1 MVIFYIRS
9 SIMEREYNPLL
20 INQLKNDHKKLFD
33 IYSELY
39 NIFVSNSDH
48 KEIYNKLHQLKAML
62 SMHIGFEDTLLYSYL
77 NSRYENDSNKLDFI
91 ANSDKEMKSISVV
104 ALSFI
109 DECSIPE
116 LYNKHRDKFKEELEM
131 IGDVL
136 VERVEFEE
144 DRLYPLYIK

>member
-1 MVIFYIRS
+1 
-9 SIMEREYNPLL
+9 MEREYNPSL
-20 INQLKNDHKKLFD
+20 INQLKSDHKKLFD

-39 NIFVSNSDH
+39 NIFTSDSDH
-48 KEIYNKLHQLKAML
+48 KEIYNKLHQLKVML

-77 NSRYENDSNKLDFI
+77 NNRYENDSNKLDFI
-91 ANSDKEMKSISVV
+91 ANADKEMKSISVV

-109 DECSIPE
+109 EECSVPE

-136 VERVEFEE
+136 VDRVEFEE
-144 DRLYPLYIK
+144 DRLYPLYSK

>member
-1 MVIFYIRS
+1 MVKFYTRS
-9 SIMEREYNPLL
+9 SIMEREYNPSL

-39 NIFVSNSDH
+39 NIFTSNSDH
-48 KEIYNKLHQLKAML
+48 KEISNKLHQLKVML

-77 NSRYENDSNKLDFI
+77 NNRYENDSNKLDFI
-91 ANSDKEMKSISVV
+91 ANADKEMKSISVV

-109 DECSIPE
+109 EECSIPE
-116 LYNKHRDKFKEELEM
+116 LYNKHRDKFKEELKM

-136 VERVEFEE
+136 VDRVEFEE
-144 DRLYPLYIK
+144 DRLYPLYSK

>member
-1 MVIFYIRS
+1 
-9 SIMEREYNPLL
+9 MEREYNPSL
-20 INQLKNDHKKLFD
+20 INQLKSDHKKLFD

-39 NIFVSNSDH
+39 NIFTSDSDH
-48 KEIYNKLHQLKAML
+48 KEIYNKLHQLKVML

-77 NSRYENDSNKLDFI
+77 NNRYENDSTKLDFI
-91 ANSDKEMKSISVV
+91 AKADKDMKSISVV

-109 DECSIPE
+109 EECSVPE

-136 VERVEFEE
+136 VDRVEFEE
-144 DRLYPLYIK
+144 DRLYPLYSK